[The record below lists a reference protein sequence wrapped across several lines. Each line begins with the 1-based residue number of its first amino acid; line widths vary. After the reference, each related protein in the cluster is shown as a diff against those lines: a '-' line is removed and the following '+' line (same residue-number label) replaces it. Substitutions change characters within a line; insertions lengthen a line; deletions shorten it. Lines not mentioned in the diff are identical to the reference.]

1 MQDGKNAPWREVG
14 VTDSCAFDFG
24 YADGFD
30 YGFCVLA
37 TDSAG
42 NVERKELARE
52 AELHSFIAGDA
63 NSDGVVDTK
72 DAVLVISYYLGRSDT
87 YLNAGAADIVEDG
100 VIDTKDAVAIID
112 KYLNTSNKKNIKKNR
127 KRIRV
132 L

>member
-1 MQDGKNAPWREVG
+1 MDGRNAPWRELG

-24 YADGFD
+24 YAEGID

-42 NVERKELARE
+42 NVEQKELVRE
-52 AELHSFIAGDA
+52 AELRSFISGDA

-72 DAVLVISYYLGRSDT
+72 DAV
-87 YLNAGAADIVEDG
+87 
-100 VIDTKDAVAIID
+100 AIIN
-112 KYLNTSNKKNIKKNR
+112 KYLNTSASPKTTRKNR